1 VTNVADALVRRLA
14 AETEEDERLG
24 SMCHLVFGESLRG
37 PLADRLEAHLDA
49 ADAAAAADLARAYW
63 DLVDRSEGH
72 QGVAGVRREARAYRD
87 GLSES

>member
-1 VTNVADALVRRLA
+1 VNGLADALVQRLA

-49 ADAAAAADLARAYW
+49 AEPAFADDLAQAYW
-63 DLVDRSEGH
+63 DLVDRAESH
-72 QGVAGVRREARAYRD
+72 QGPAGVRREARAYRV
-87 GLSES
+87 GISEA

>member
-1 VTNVADALVRRLA
+1 VTHPADALVQRLA

-49 ADAAAAADLARAYW
+49 AEPAFAEDLARAYW
-63 DLVDRSEGH
+63 DLVDCAEAGEGA
-72 QGVAGVRREARAYRD
+72 AGVRREARAYRD
-87 GLSES
+87 SLSEA